1 MNLSTGM
8 KSSEWIV
15 TLAVIAVVLLSKWLG
30 IETEQLWQIV
40 IAGGGYGISRGGA
53 KINGKSP

>member
-15 TLAVIAVVLLSKWLG
+15 TLAVMGVVLLSGWLK
-30 IETEQLWQIV
+30 IDTEQLWQIV
-40 IAGGGYGISRGGA
+40 VAGSGYGISRGVA
-53 KINGKSP
+53 KINGK